1 MEQGLSQINE
11 YELAL
16 YIRLGI
22 RRFRDFIFGLERWKY
37 RGDTL
42 RNSNYHLQQL
52 SYEGA
57 KRHYMYL
64 SYNAFVHF
72 FSLVTAALI
81 LLLKRITGIRWG
93 IVDGGIL
100 VVVVLNIYCI
110 MLQRYNAL
118 RLKKYRFS
126 FYKRMKKREEKNACI
141 LRNKIPKGVELTEAV
156 KDVEWICGLEEAV
169 KGSEVFVIER
179 EEDTER
185 LRRLARWYEQAGITG
200 RIVKQISANTPDA
213 EGPVRQYRSPA
224 LYSKA
229 ERDARLLRR
238 ALGKEERNDKL
249 SCCIIVIGSDNIR
262 AFNSLFPAGSEEMIV
277 ETVETLRMAIAQ
289 PESEAAVSL

>member
-22 RRFRDFIFGLERWKY
+22 RRFRDIIFGLERWKY

-126 FYKRMKKREEKNACI
+126 FYKRMKSGKRKT
-141 LRNKIPKGVELTEAV
+141 LVFSGTKSRKG
-156 KDVEWICGLEEAV
+156 
-169 KGSEVFVIER
+169 
-179 EEDTER
+179 
-185 LRRLARWYEQAGITG
+185 
-200 RIVKQISANTPDA
+200 
-213 EGPVRQYRSPA
+213 
-224 LYSKA
+224 
-229 ERDARLLRR
+229 
-238 ALGKEERNDKL
+238 
-249 SCCIIVIGSDNIR
+249 
-262 AFNSLFPAGSEEMIV
+262 
-277 ETVETLRMAIAQ
+277 
-289 PESEAAVSL
+289 